1 MSSAHDAT
9 TKISIDKFDGDNYAT
24 WSRYMRGVFLTK
36 SAWHVV
42 NRETTPT
49 FADPR
54 ASDDYVKTNNIAFGL
69 MLLHMSAEYHHVV
82 DDCEEAWVAWARLK
96 TLYGGSQKAGR
107 IYLKRQLP
115 QHQREAQQHR
125 RQVEDEDVAICLL
138 RSLPKSYENVVL
150 NLEMSSAELRSR
162 DVVTVLTNE
171 HIKRQGDKTTSV
183 KTEDAAKAFSTE
195 REPRQCTYCGKLGH
209 TAERCWTKQ
218 KDENQGGARRGGN
231 NARGRGANNVQWRT
245 NSNYDDNYDRVAFAI
260 SLEAGL
266 SAGKNMPGM
275 WAVDSGATHHICNDK
290 AKFASLN
297 EREEGELSVADG
309 SKAAIKGVGT
319 IMERVVLP
327 NGDERD
333 IEIKDALF
341 VPSMSK
347 NLLSVP
353 QINKGGRFQVVFDGS
368 KMQVKRK
375 NSTQVVATADLVD
388 ELYWLRTPQRSANAA
403 TRNGTIDL
411 HARMGQAPLEVLHKM
426 VTTGM
431 IKDAKAPL
439 NSTGP
444 SVCRGCQQG
453 KMVQKPFPTNRDK
466 RQYASGCMKGFCLR
480 SKYESKVCIKN
491 HIIKIQTQFGT
502 KIKFVRHDGA
512 HEFAT
517 NSIKTFYED
526 HGIKQQ
532 ITVPYAHQ
540 TNGTA
545 ERAIRTIVTIGRSLL
560 HHAKL
565 EKCFWAEAAM
575 TAIYIKNRLPSP
587 KIDHKNP
594 FEIVYKSKPSV
605 KHMRVFG
612 CRAFILTPREKR
624 LKWDPKAREGMFMGY
639 EEASKAYRVYD
650 IEADQVVISRD
661 ITFDESTFDFLMDR
675 PSDDDEDA
683 ELDLDLLA
691 INEDDV
697 RQTVCKQTG
706 KRKSEARPGMSRSAR
721 PRTRLEQA
729 SAPAHVSNRHQKR
742 RSSAP
747 ETMSDDEEDA
757 SVYDQDDD
765 STPPTFWRAGAN
777 AVEATDLA
785 EPVTFQDAI
794 NGPDQAH
801 WRNAV
806 KAELKSMH
814 LRGVFRAAKLPRG
827 QGAIGTTWVFKIE
840 RKADGSVEKY
850 KARLVA
856 KGFKQKYGIDYTE
869 TFSPVVKYVT
879 LRMVI
884 AITKYFD
891 WPLDQLD
898 VVTVFLY
905 GVMKEKVYCVIPEG
919 VEMDGDFD
927 CLELVKAI
935 YGLKQAS
942 RVWNETFDEF
952 VCSIGFKVSAF
963 DPCLCIKVVDGHCV
977 LVLVYVDDVLV
988 TGSSLELIAQTKA
1001 DLKTRFEMTDSGKC
1015 TFVLGIELVYESD
1028 GSVTMCQRRYV
1039 NDILKRFGMDE
1050 CKATASPVDLSTR
1063 LVASSEAAKI
1073 DVPFREAVGALMHLM
1088 TATRPDIAYAVVYV
1102 SRFIENPQQEHWTAV
1117 KRIFRYLQGTK
1128 SHGLRFQ
1135 PSDKIDFRSYSDA
1148 DWAGDHAD
1156 RKSTSGYTF
1165 MLMGAP
1171 VSWGSKKQSSVS
1183 LSTSEAEYIALSLAI
1198 QEGKWVHRLLS
1209 EILAAANEPGPDLVI
1224 REDNQSCIK
1233 MTKNPVNHGRAKHI
1247 DIKYHHIRDE
1257 VKRGE
1262 VQLEYC
1268 ETSVMMAD
1276 IMTKG
1281 LSGPRHKDLTTALGI
1296 RASSD

>member
-1 MSSAHDAT
+1 
-9 TKISIDKFDGDNYAT
+9 
-24 WSRYMRGVFLTK
+24 
-36 SAWHVV
+36 
-42 NRETTPT
+42 
-49 FADPR
+49 
-54 ASDDYVKTNNIAFGL
+54 
-69 MLLHMSAEYHHVV
+69 
-82 DDCEEAWVAWARLK
+82 
-96 TLYGGSQKAGR
+96 
-107 IYLKRQLP
+107 
-115 QHQREAQQHR
+115 
-125 RQVEDEDVAICLL
+125 
-138 RSLPKSYENVVL
+138 
-150 NLEMSSAELRSR
+150 
-162 DVVTVLTNE
+162 
-171 HIKRQGDKTTSV
+171 
-183 KTEDAAKAFSTE
+183 
-195 REPRQCTYCGKLGH
+195 
-209 TAERCWTKQ
+209 
-218 KDENQGGARRGGN
+218 
-231 NARGRGANNVQWRT
+231 
-245 NSNYDDNYDRVAFAI
+245 
-260 SLEAGL
+260 
-266 SAGKNMPGM
+266 
-275 WAVDSGATHHICNDK
+275 
-290 AKFASLN
+290 
-297 EREEGELSVADG
+297 
-309 SKAAIKGVGT
+309 
-319 IMERVVLP
+319 
-327 NGDERD
+327 
-333 IEIKDALF
+333 
-341 VPSMSK
+341 
-347 NLLSVP
+347 
-353 QINKGGRFQVVFDGS
+353 
-368 KMQVKRK
+368 MQVKRK

-388 ELYWLRTPQRSANAA
+388 GLYWLRTPQRSANAA

-411 HARMGQAPLEVLHKM
+411 HARMGHAPLEVLRKM

-444 SVCRGCQQG
+444 S
-453 KMVQKPFPTNRDK
+453 
-466 RQYASGCMKGFCLR
+466 
-480 SKYESKVCIKN
+480 
-491 HIIKIQTQFGT
+491 FGT

-526 HGIKQQ
+526 HGIEQQ
-532 ITVPYAHQ
+532 VTVPYAHQ

-560 HHAKL
+560 HRAKL

-587 KIDHKNP
+587 KIDHKTP

-605 KHMRVFG
+605 KHMRVFK
-612 CRAFILTPREKR
+612 CWAFILTPREKR

-639 EEASKAYRVYD
+639 EEASKAYRVYY
-650 IEADQVVISRD
+650 IEAGQVVISRD
-661 ITFDESTFDFLMDR
+661 ITFDESTFYFSMDR

-683 ELDLDLLA
+683 ELDLDFLA

-697 RQTVCKQTG
+697 RQTVYKQTG

-721 PRTRLEQA
+721 PRTGLEQA
-729 SAPAHVSNRHQKR
+729 SAPEHVSNRHQKR

-747 ETMSDDEEDA
+747 ETMSDDEKDA

-765 STPPTFWRAGAN
+765 STPPTFWRASAN

-794 NGPDQAH
+794 NGPDQSH

-827 QGAIGTTWVFKIE
+827 QGAIGTKWVLKIK
-840 RKADGSVEKY
+840 RKADGSVKKY

-898 VVTVFLY
+898 VVTAFLY
-905 GVMKEKVYCVIPEG
+905 GVMEEKVYCVIPEG

-952 VCSIGFKVSAF
+952 VYFIGFEVSAF
-963 DPCLCIKVVDGHCV
+963 DPCLYIKVIDGHCV

-1015 TFVLGIELVYESD
+1015 TFVLGIKLVDESD

-1073 DVPFREAVGALMHLM
+1073 DVPFREAVGALMHLT
-1088 TATRPDIAYAVVYV
+1088 TATRQDIAYAVGYV
-1102 SRFIENPQQEHWTAV
+1102 SRFMENPQQEHWTAV
-1117 KRIFRYLQGTK
+1117 KRIFRYLQGTN

-1135 PSDKIDFRSYSDA
+1135 PSDKIDFRGYSDA
-1148 DWAGDHAD
+1148 DWASDHAD

-1171 VSWGSKKQSSVS
+1171 
-1183 LSTSEAEYIALSLAI
+1183 
-1198 QEGKWVHRLLS
+1198 EGKWVHRLLC
-1209 EILAAANEPGPDLVI
+1209 EILAAANEPGPALVI

-1233 MTKNPVNHGRAKHI
+1233 MTKNPANHGRAKHI

-1296 RASSD
+1296 RANSD